1 MATLSPVHLGIIIS
15 IAFLALLLLRPVL
28 VKRFVEIAEP
38 LAQPR
43 RAFLLDFAIC
53 ISASI
58 LINVYNFLALG
69 FPLQNS
75 GSLIIGC
82 IIAGFFIGLDS
93 SLSKERQVILTAMK
107 SGENG
112 PRSIRYYP
120 MTRKFT
126 LFAVTTFIF
135 VSLILVMVFV
145 RDIEWLANI
154 SQNVDSIVNAQ
165 LSVTYE
171 ILFIMSVLM
180 ILTIN
185 LILSYS
191 KNLKLLFNNE
201 TQILEKVKNG
211 DLSRKVPVAT
221 QDEFGLIADHTNHM
235 IDGLRHRFELISSL
249 KFAEEV
255 QQNLLPTKSP
265 YLRDYDVSGFSLYCD
280 QTGGDYYDYFL
291 LPDDKLGIT
300 VADACGHGVG
310 AAMLMTTVRAFLISA
325 VENYTDPATLLNQ
338 INGLISKDCA
348 ASGNFTTMFFLEI
361 DSRERKIQWI
371 RAGHEPALHYHKQTG
386 QITKLDGDG
395 VVLGIDG
402 SFLFKNQVSDDFQ
415 SGDIILIGTDGIYET
430 RNAKNVAFGQ
440 DSVKDLFAKHSDKT
454 AAAIQKVLVSEVRQF
469 RGALNQE
476 DDITLVVIKAQ

>member
-1 MATLSPVHLGIIIS
+1 M
-15 IAFLALLLLRPVL
+15 
-28 VKRFVEIAEP
+28 E
-38 LAQPR
+38 
-43 RAFLLDFAIC
+43 
-53 ISASI
+53 
-58 LINVYNFLALG
+58 
-69 FPLQNS
+69 
-75 GSLIIGC
+75 
-82 IIAGFFIGLDS
+82 
-93 SLSKERQVILTAMK
+93 
-107 SGENG
+107 SGEDG
-112 PRSIRYYP
+112 PQSIRFFP

-145 RDIEWLANI
+145 RDVEWLAKTT
-154 SQNVDSIVNAQ
+154 QNADSIISAQ

-201 TQILEKVKNG
+201 THILEKVKKG
-211 DLSRKVPVAT
+211 DLSHKVPVAT
-221 QDEFGLIADHTNHM
+221 QDEFGLIAEHTNHM
-235 IDGLRHRFELISSL
+235 IDGLRHRFELIHSL
-249 KFAEEV
+249 QFAEEV

-325 VENYTDPATLLNQ
+325 VENYTDPASLLNQ
-338 INGLISKDCA
+338 INRLISKDCA

-361 DSRERKIQWI
+361 DPRDGKIQWI
-371 RAGHEPALHYHKQTG
+371 RAGHEPALHYRKQTG
-386 QITKLDGDG
+386 QMTKLDGDG

-402 SFLFKNQVSDDFQ
+402 SFIFRNQVSDDFQ

-430 RNAKNVAFGQ
+430 RNAENVAFGQ
-440 DSVKDLFAKHSDKT
+440 DSVKNIFAEHSDKT
-454 AAAIQKVLVSEVRQF
+454 AAAIQEVLVSEVRKY
-469 RGALNQE
+469 RGALDQE
-476 DDITLVVIKAQ
+476 DDITLVVIKVQ